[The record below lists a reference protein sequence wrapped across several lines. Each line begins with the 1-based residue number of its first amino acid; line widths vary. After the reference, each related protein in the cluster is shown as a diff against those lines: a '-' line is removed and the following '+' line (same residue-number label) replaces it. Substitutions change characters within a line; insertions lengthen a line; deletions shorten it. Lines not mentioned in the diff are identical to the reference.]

1 VENCNGEIDAVD
13 IFEGETVSGDCD
25 GNNVI
30 SYNIGNSYY
39 ELLEKYKNNS
49 KVKLHKSY
57 STQFFE
63 NTENNK
69 YDIIYIDGDHS
80 YNGVKNDLKNAFK
93 KIKHNG
99 YIMGHD
105 YEMNMIKAK
114 TSYNFGVKDAVDEF
128 CLSHNQTILSK
139 AMDGCVSF
147 CIKVN
152 KEPTISKKN
161 LVYTTIGYN
170 EKWFDIILLL
180 LFSIEKYTT
189 IKDFDFL
196 LICDDNMYDSINNI
210 IKTELETELS
220 FKVKLHNIKRNS
232 SAPDKASINKLYVFD
247 FEEID
252 NYQKIL
258 FIDGDIISLYD
269 LKNVFNNILCDD
281 ILYVY
286 KEIDDINCHNHIF
299 WGLENYTPLE
309 LERFEEKN
317 IYPFNCGLFLFNN
330 TIGMKED
337 FKNIILFISTYNGK
351 SFYEQ
356 SFMNYYFN
364 KKESVNY
371 EIFNN
376 NNYKLGVDCDIK
388 YPNKIVHF
396 SGANNSGYTK
406 FEMMKYYITIHNL

>member
-1 VENCNGEIDAVD
+1 MDIPKIFENRNCMINFFSKKIENPKILEIGVFKGDFLDYIVENCNGEIDAVD

-80 YNGVKNDLKNAFK
+80 YNGVKNDLKNAFE

-99 YIMGHD
+99 YIMGHN

-161 LVYTTIGYN
+161 LVYTTIGYY
-170 EKWFDIILLL
+170 F
-180 LFSIEKYTT
+180 
-189 IKDFDFL
+189 
-196 LICDDNMYDSINNI
+196 
-210 IKTELETELS
+210 
-220 FKVKLHNIKRNS
+220 
-232 SAPDKASINKLYVFD
+232 
-247 FEEID
+247 
-252 NYQKIL
+252 Q
-258 FIDGDIISLYD
+258 
-269 LKNVFNNILCDD
+269 LKNTQL
-281 ILYVY
+281 
-286 KEIDDINCHNHIF
+286 
-299 WGLENYTPLE
+299 
-309 LERFEEKN
+309 
-317 IYPFNCGLFLFNN
+317 
-330 TIGMKED
+330 
-337 FKNIILFISTYNGK
+337 
-351 SFYEQ
+351 
-356 SFMNYYFN
+356 
-364 KKESVNY
+364 
-371 EIFNN
+371 
-376 NNYKLGVDCDIK
+376 
-388 YPNKIVHF
+388 
-396 SGANNSGYTK
+396 
-406 FEMMKYYITIHNL
+406 